1 MYEVLIFLLK
11 QDKPVI
17 LHGIDSIV
25 TSSKFVRFFNDRYN
39 DVYSVRLSDLDSL
52 EIYIDRG

>member
-1 MYEVLIFLLK
+1 MYEVLIFLLNEE
-11 QDKPVI
+11 KPVI
-17 LHGIDSIV
+17 LHGINSFV
-25 TSSKFVRFFNDRYN
+25 TSSHFIRFFNDRYN